1 LLHGA
6 SAVLRMTI
14 VRKALW
20 HLPLD
25 LQDRLL
31 QVIIGKTQREGLGS
45 LLKRICACH
54 GETGLELEFWFE
66 GCSDREA
73 THYASAAIRDAAAS
87 ITELS

>member
-1 LLHGA
+1 MHRT
-6 SAVLRMTI
+6 SAVLRMVT

-20 HLPLD
+20 HLPLH

-31 QVIIGKTQREGLGS
+31 RAIIGKTERDELGS

-87 ITELS
+87 IAETS